1 MALLA
6 DLVVNGAVTGTF
18 YALMAIGL
26 TLVFGVLKVVNFA
39 HGEFYMVGAY
49 AYSLLGLWAGWSPWA
64 CLPVAAALGA
74 VVGWAVERA
83 LMPPLYGSYSDWKLP
98 RDEYAVLVTFGL
110 SLFLM
115 NLATQLIGPNAYRGP
130 ELVRIARVDLGVALM
145 SGHRLA
151 AFGVGLA
158 TLLAAVA
165 LVRYTPW
172 GRDIQAVAQNRFG
185 ASLAGIDTARA
196 SQAVFALGG
205 GLAALA
211 GALLAPLYH
220 AYPQVGML
228 PAVKSFVIV
237 VLGGMGSVAGSLVGG
252 LLTGVLEALGAT
264 YVSYAYQDVFGFI
277 ILILVLL
284 LRPWGLFGERAR
296 EV

>member
-1 MALLA
+1 MGLLL
-6 DLVVNGAVTGTF
+6 DLVVNGLVTGTF
-18 YALMAIGL
+18 YTLMAIGL

-39 HGEFYMVGAY
+39 HGEFYMAGAY
-49 AYSLLGLWAGWSPWA
+49 AYALLALWAGWSPWA
-64 CLPVAAALGA
+64 ALPAAFLLGGA
-74 VVGWAVERA
+74 TGLAVERL
-83 LMPPLYGSYSDWKLP
+83 LMRPLYGTYTSWRLP
-98 RDEYAVLVTFGL
+98 RDEYAVIVTFGL

-115 NLATQLIGPNAYRGP
+115 NLATQLIGPNAFRGP
-130 ELVRIARVDLGVALM
+130 ELVRVARVNLGIALM

-151 AFGVGLA
+151 AFLVG
-158 TLLAAVA
+158 AAV
-165 LVRYTPW
+165 LVAAVVFIRYTPW
-172 GRDIQAVAQNRFG
+172 GRDVQAVAQNRFG
-185 ASLAGIDTARA
+185 ASLAGIDTARV
-196 SQAVFALGG
+196 SQVVFALGG

-237 VLGGMGSVAGSLVGG
+237 VLGGMGSVVGSVVGG
-252 LLTGVLEALGAT
+252 LVMGVLEALGGT
-264 YVSYAYQDVFGFI
+264 YVSYAYQDAFGFL

-284 LRPWGLFGERAR
+284 LRPWGLFGEKAR